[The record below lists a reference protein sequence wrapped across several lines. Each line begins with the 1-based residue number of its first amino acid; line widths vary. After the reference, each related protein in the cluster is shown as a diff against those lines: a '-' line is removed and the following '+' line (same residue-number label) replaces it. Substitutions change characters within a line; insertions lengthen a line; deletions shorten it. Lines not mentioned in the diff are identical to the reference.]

1 MMNCKDCQSVFLDL
15 LLDPGAPSNAAA
27 RSHIESCAECKQEFE
42 SLEATFALLDTW
54 KAPEPSPYFDQKLA
68 VRLRE
73 EQALAPAG
81 WFERMKGRLLF
92 NTGRQFRPA
101 LAGALAL
108 ILVVG
113 GGTFADLSG
122 LPRTR
127 RPQTS
132 AAVQD
137 LQILDKNDQALQT
150 MDQLLQEMARPMTAP
165 SQQLNFCRTSR
176 NIGKK
181 YYLEGG
187 WNEVSC
193 CNRTGFTA
201 TYGFLPTETP

>member
-1 MMNCKDCQSVFLDL
+1 MNCKDCQSVFPNL
-15 LLDPGAPSNAAA
+15 LLDPGAPTNAAA
-27 RSHIESCAECKQEFE
+27 KSHVESCAACRQEFQ
-42 SLEATFALLDTW
+42 SLEATFALLDSW

-81 WFERMKGRLLF
+81 WYERLKSRLLF

-108 ILVVG
+108 ALVVG
-113 GGTFADLSG
+113 GGTFASVSG
-122 LPRTR
+122 MHHPA
-127 RPQTS
+127 PGTS

-150 MDQLLQEMARPMTAP
+150 MDQLLQDSGSADDAGSPIT
-165 SQQLNFCRTSR
+165 
-176 NIGKK
+176 
-181 YYLEGG
+181 
-187 WNEVSC
+187 
-193 CNRTGFTA
+193 
-201 TYGFLPTETP
+201 